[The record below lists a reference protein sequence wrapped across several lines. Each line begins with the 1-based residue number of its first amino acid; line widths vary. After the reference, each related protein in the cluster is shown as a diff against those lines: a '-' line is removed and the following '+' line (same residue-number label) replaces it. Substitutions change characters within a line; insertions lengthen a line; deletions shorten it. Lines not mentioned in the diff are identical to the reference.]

1 MKKSLL
7 SLAKLVFATVAGMGC
22 ASLLMA
28 QPSLAQLNTVDSYPG
43 GDSNQNNNVDPFSR
57 NGGSDFNM
65 FNLIH
70 QANFGTLNWNAEQQN
85 QQLDEATLE
94 FKKRQQQA
102 IQNGGKLGTTPQ
114 ALPIIRL
121 PENTPTPAQQ
131 TIPAK
136 N

>member
-1 MKKSLL
+1 MKKPLL
-7 SLAKLVFATVAGMGC
+7 PLAKLVFATVAGIGC

-28 QPSLAQLNTVDSYPG
+28 QPTLAQLSTVDSFPG
-43 GDSNQNNNVDPFSR
+43 ADSNQNNNADPFSR
-57 NGGSDFNM
+57 GGNSDFNM

-70 QANFGTLNWNAEQQN
+70 QANFGSLNWNPEQQN

-102 IQNGGKLGTTPQ
+102 IQNGGKLGTAPQ
-114 ALPIIRL
+114 SLPIIRL
-121 PENTPTPAQQ
+121 PENTPAQQ
-131 TIPAK
+131 TIPTK